1 MADIRPFMSIR
12 PEKGKAAKIAALPYD
27 VYNRKEAT
35 VEVEKNP
42 ESFLKIDRAETGYP
56 LSVDM
61 YDEKVYQRAHDLLW
75 GMVED
80 GSFIRDQ
87 KKCYYIYELTMNGRT
102 QTGITACA
110 SIDDYLNGVIK
121 KHENT
126 RAEKEADRIHHV
138 DACNAQTGPIFLA
151 YRSNPVS
158 YTHLAAGRR

>member
-35 VEVEKNP
+35 EEVEKNP

-61 YDEKVYQRAHDLLW
+61 YDDRVYERAHDLLW

-87 KKCYYIYELTMNGRT
+87 KSCYYIYELTMNGRV

-110 SIDDYLNGVIK
+110 SIDDY
-121 KHENT
+121 
-126 RAEKEADRIHHV
+126 
-138 DACNAQTGPIFLA
+138 
-151 YRSNPVS
+151 
-158 YTHLAAGRR
+158 

>member
-12 PEKGKAAKIAALPYD
+12 PEKGRQLKSLPSLMMFITEKKQLWKWRKI
-27 VYNRKEAT
+27 R
-35 VEVEKNP
+35 

-138 DACNAQTGPIFLA
+138 DACNAQTGPIF
-151 YRSNPVS
+151 
-158 YTHLAAGRR
+158 